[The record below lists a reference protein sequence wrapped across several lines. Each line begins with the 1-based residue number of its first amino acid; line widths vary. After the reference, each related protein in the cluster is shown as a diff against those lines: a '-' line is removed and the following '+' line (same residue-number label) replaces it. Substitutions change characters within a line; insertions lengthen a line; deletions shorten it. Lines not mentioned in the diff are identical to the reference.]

1 MFNMEELL
9 ARLQNGEDATVIANE
24 FAGVLNNAIQEQAKI
39 AEAQKI
45 EETRNADAQFVVDTI
60 VDFLKKYY
68 PELAGADSLDMTGA
82 DLCEVMDELN
92 ETLIDITKLFK
103 GHAPK
108 IKIAT
113 NLNTDPIS
121 EFLKVNKLL

>member
-9 ARLQNGEDATVIANE
+9 TRLQNGEDATAIANE
-24 FAGVLNNAIQEQAKI
+24 FAGMLNNAIQEQAKI

-60 VDFLKKYY
+60 MDFLNKYY
-68 PELAGADSLDMTGA
+68 PELAGTDSLDMTGA
-82 DLCEVMDELN
+82 DLCEIMDELN
-92 ETLIDITKLFK
+92 ETLADITKLFK
-103 GHAPK
+103 GRVPK

-113 NLNTDPIS
+113 NLNKDPIS
-121 EFLKVNKLL
+121 EFLKINKLL